1 MFFFGGEIDAP
12 WAKMPFW
19 MAAPPTTISYE
30 GTTGCQCHHMGVS
43 SKHRHQAYPLVFK
56 WAFLGGLQSGDRQ
69 IISNVISHM
78 VQRLC
83 KVGWTDRSDRLTHQL
98 CPHFGG
104 CVSVLFLGVDSL
116 CPGRIPM
123 SSWRWVTY
131 RGGRLRSPIAGG
143 RDEKF
148 EQNTLW

>member
-1 MFFFGGEIDAP
+1 MARKRRVFFGGEIDAP

-123 SSWRWVTY
+123 SS
-131 RGGRLRSPIAGG
+131 
-143 RDEKF
+143 
-148 EQNTLW
+148 